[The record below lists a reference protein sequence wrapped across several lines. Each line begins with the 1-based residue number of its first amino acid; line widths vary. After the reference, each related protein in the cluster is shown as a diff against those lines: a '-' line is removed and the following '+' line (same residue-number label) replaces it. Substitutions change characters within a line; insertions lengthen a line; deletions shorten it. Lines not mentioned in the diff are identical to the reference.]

1 MPPPNANPSPDQGS
15 RAARVRATARAAAR
29 AAGFAIRQ
37 PKDFARALR
46 RFADG
51 LSTPPPPPPAGP
63 ATGQAPAQPQ
73 TALPYSPRVP
83 HPMAHARP
91 LHVRAHP
98 DLADR
103 PTLNLLLPVV
113 GMGSMSGGPNTLLN
127 IAARV
132 AARANLPMRLVSTDH
147 SPDADWNP
155 IIEHVR
161 ALSGLGDRLPTIT
174 IDDAHDRAVPF
185 HIGENDAFIVSA
197 YWNAHMARA
206 ALAHTRAKRFLY
218 TIQDF
223 EPGLHAWGTEH
234 ALALNSYGFDH
245 LPIVNTSLLADH
257 LKAVKAGRFADPAF
271 ADDALIFE
279 PAVDATRFHPPTPED
294 LTQSNG
300 KRTLLFY
307 ARPLTAQRNL
317 FEIGLKAIQIAAEH
331 GVFADEPWDLLFIG
345 EQLPEVP
352 LAPGVSIKS
361 SPWLGYD
368 AYAAL
373 MRRCDVLLSLMLSP
387 HPSYPPLEAAACGT
401 RVVTNTYG
409 TKTQARLDAL
419 SPHFLAVEPTPEAVA
434 DALIRAAQ
442 ERRNSANPAHDKP
455 SVALPLSWEDAL
467 EGVIDRAAAE
477 LLRLTTPDRPVVH
490 AAPAPAAREHPAPAP
505 QEPVGTRGEGPHR

>member
-1 MPPPNANPSPDQGS
+1 MPQPNANRGS
-15 RAARVRATARAAAR
+15 KAAQVRATARAAAR
-29 AAGFAIRQ
+29 ALGFAIRQ

-51 LSTPPPPPPAGP
+51 LSSAPPPAPTSP
-63 ATGQAPAQPQ
+63 AGGAVLGSAPAQAPG
-73 TALPYSPRVP
+73 ALPYSPRVP

-98 DLADR
+98 DLAGR

-132 AARANLPMRLVSTDH
+132 ASRAGLPMRLVSTDH

-161 ALSGLGDRLPTIT
+161 ALSGLGEGLPTIT
-174 IDDAHDRAVPF
+174 IDDAHDRGVPF

-206 ALAHTRAKRFLY
+206 ALAQTRAKRFLY

-245 LPIVNTSLLADH
+245 IPIVNTSLLADH
-257 LKAVKAGRFADPAF
+257 LKEVKAGRFADPDF
-271 ADDALIFE
+271 ARDALVFE
-279 PAVDATRFHPPTPED
+279 PAVDATRFHPPTPDD
-294 LTQSNG
+294 LRRSGG

-317 FEIGLKAIQIAAEH
+317 FEIGLKALQIAAEQ
-331 GVFADEPWDLLFIG
+331 GALADEPWELLFIG

-352 LAPGVSIKS
+352 LAPGVAIRS

-368 AYAAL
+368 AYAGL

-387 HPSYPPLEAAACGT
+387 HPSYPPLEAAACGA

-419 SPHFLAVEPTPEAVA
+419 SPHFLVVDPTPEDVA
-434 DALIRAAQ
+434 DALIRAVR
-442 ERRNSANPAHDKP
+442 ERRSGANTPDERP
-455 SVALPLSWEDAL
+455 GIVLPLSWEDAL

-490 AAPAPAAREHPAPAP
+490 ATPAPVVREPASVP
-505 QEPVGTRGEGPHR
+505 QQPVGTRGEGPHR

>member
-1 MPPPNANPSPDQGS
+1 MPRPNANQGS
-15 RAARVRATARAAAR
+15 KAAQVRATARAASR
-29 AAGFAIRQ
+29 AAGLAIRQ

-51 LSTPPPPPPAGP
+51 LSSPPPPVPAGP
-63 ATGQAPAQPQ
+63 AAGEAPAPAQA
-73 TALPYSPRVP
+73 ALPYSPRVP

-98 DLADR
+98 DLSGR

-132 AARANLPMRLVSTDH
+132 AARAGLPMRLVSTDH

-161 ALSGLGDRLPTIT
+161 ALSGLGERLPTIT
-174 IDDAHDRAVPF
+174 IDDAHDRSVPF

-257 LKAVKAGRFADPAF
+257 LKEVNAGRFADPAF
-271 ADDALIFE
+271 ARDALVFE
-279 PAVDATRFHPPTPED
+279 PAVDATRFHPPTSED
-294 LTQSNG
+294 LQRSGG

-317 FEIGLKAIQIAAEH
+317 FEIGLKALQIAAER
-331 GVFADEPWDLLFIG
+331 GAFADEPWELLFIG
-345 EQLPEVP
+345 EQLPEIP
-352 LAPGVSIKS
+352 LAQRVSIRS

-368 AYAAL
+368 AYAGL

-387 HPSYPPLEAAACGT
+387 HPSYPPLEAAACGA

-409 TKTQARLDAL
+409 TKTQHRLDAL
-419 SPHFLAVEPTPEAVA
+419 SPHFLAVEPTPEGVA

-442 ERRNSANPAHDKP
+442 ERRISASTPQGKP
-455 SVALPLSWEDAL
+455 GISLPLSWEDAL
-467 EGVIDRAAAE
+467 EGVIDRAAEEVA
-477 LLRLTTPDRPVVH
+477 RLTTPDCPTVH
-490 AAPAPAAREHPAPAP
+490 AAAAPVAREPASAP
-505 QEPVGTRGEGPHR
+505 HQPVGTRGEGPHR